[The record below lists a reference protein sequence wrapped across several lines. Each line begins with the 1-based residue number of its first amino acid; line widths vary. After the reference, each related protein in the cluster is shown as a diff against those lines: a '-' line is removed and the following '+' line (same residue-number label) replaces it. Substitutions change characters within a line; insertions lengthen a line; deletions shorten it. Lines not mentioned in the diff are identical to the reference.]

1 MLFLESAE
9 CCGDA
14 ASVLHGFFGFPG
26 EFFGEVA
33 GCDFAEG
40 EFALVAGDE
49 VGVGESAAC
58 PDDAFVHVG
67 EGVPDAGESD
77 GC

>member
-1 MLFLESAE
+1 M
-9 CCGDA
+9 
-14 ASVLHGFFGFPG
+14 
-26 EFFGEVA
+26 EFFGKVT

-49 VGVGESAAC
+49 VGVGEFAAC
-58 PDDAFVHVG
+58 PYDAFVHVG